1 MLYNVLVDPLEKNDL
16 AAQRPDLVREL
27 AAATDAWWK
36 LP

>member
-1 MLYNVLVDPLEKNDL
+1 MLFHVLNDPREEVDL

-27 AAATDAWWK
+27 TAATQAWWA